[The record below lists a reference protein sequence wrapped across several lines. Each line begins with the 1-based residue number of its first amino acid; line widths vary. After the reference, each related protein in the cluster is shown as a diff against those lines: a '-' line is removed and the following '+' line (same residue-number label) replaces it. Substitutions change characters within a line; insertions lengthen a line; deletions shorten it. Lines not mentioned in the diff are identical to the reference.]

1 MSAMREGQV
10 RCLDP
15 HGFHFMRYTEWGE
28 SANPRVLVCVH
39 GLTRNGRDFDYLA
52 ERLADAYRVICPD
65 VAGRGGRDRLRHPPG
80 HNYPG
85 GFSGQATP
93 PPRPPPPTGPRPR
106 PPPGRALATLPPPHA
121 PPP

>member
-65 VAGRGGRDRLRHPPG
+65 VAGGGGSDRPRDPPDSNHPG
-80 HNYPG
+80 DLG
-85 GFSGQATP
+85 DEATP
-93 PPRPPPPTGPRPR
+93 RPSPHAEPVGRPR
-106 PPPGRALATLPPPHA
+106 TSSGGVCRQ
-121 PPP
+121 